1 MASEK
6 NRTPSNK
13 GDAETLRFLVNPAYQ
28 TCLNAVAPQS
38 TTPDTNVSMDKRR
51 RYKTRILELHRELM
65 KEDGPDSGLKEAHNV
80 FVQAAIRYIRFE
92 ESCKAV
98 QLDLSDVCLPSES
111 TSGSSIQPLDITAET
126 VRMMG
131 KRPNPPTVDAL
142 VTHVSGKPPLPEP
155 PRRRKIHRSKPHKGQ
170 EHKGQGHK
178 AQGHKG
184 QGHKAQ
190 AQEHKG
196 QEHRK
201 HKKSKPIVDVADPN
215 QESARRSKNTEERR
229 QSQKPE
235 NKKGA
240 KKIQKS

>member
-1 MASEK
+1 
-6 NRTPSNK
+6 
-13 GDAETLRFLVNPAYQ
+13 
-28 TCLNAVAPQS
+28 
-38 TTPDTNVSMDKRR
+38 
-51 RYKTRILELHRELM
+51 M

-170 EHKGQGHK
+170 
-178 AQGHKG
+178 
-184 QGHKAQ
+184 GHKAQ
-190 AQEHKG
+190 AQGHKG

>member
-1 MASEK
+1 MVCFFSLLCLVSDQHERICVSLTDLD
-6 NRTPSNK
+6 NRVLRSMGPSMK
-13 GDAETLRFLVNPAYQ
+13 CVEYSCFSPGLTLEIQWPL
-28 TCLNAVAPQS
+28 
-38 TTPDTNVSMDKRR
+38 KR
-51 RYKTRILELHRELM
+51 TALHLM

-170 EHKGQGHK
+170 
-178 AQGHKG
+178 
-184 QGHKAQ
+184 GHKAQ
-190 AQEHKG
+190 AQGHKG

>member
-13 GDAETLRFLVNPAYQ
+13 GDEETLRFLVNPAYQ
-28 TCLNAVAPQS
+28 TCLNAVAPKS

-98 QLDLSDVCLPSES
+98 QLDLSDVCLPSET

-131 KRPNPPTVDAL
+131 KRPSPPTVDAL

-155 PRRRKIHRSKPHKGQ
+155 PRRRKIHRSKPHKG
-170 EHKGQGHK
+170 HKD
-178 AQGHKG
+178 QGHKG
-184 QGHKAQ
+184 QTNEPKT
-190 AQEHKG
+190 
-196 QEHRK
+196 
-201 HKKSKPIVDVADPN
+201 HKKSKPIVDAADPN

-229 QSQKPE
+229 KSQKPE

-240 KKIQKS
+240 KKIPKS